1 MILKRGL
8 RAFFMP
14 SIWLWLLMV
23 LPFALWGTAMTAM
36 APLLA
41 TGGPWLV
48 AGLRLFPAGLV
59 LLLWVV
65 WTGRSVWIDGR
76 DWGWFALF
84 TVVDACLFQGLLAIG
99 LDGTG
104 AGLGSVL
111 IDSQPLLVA
120 LLARGL
126 FAELINPVG
135 WVGLGLGLAGIF
147 CLGVPG
153 EFLNHWWLLAD
164 PPAVQQ
170 LLQPGEVWMLLA
182 SLAMAIGTVLI
193 RFASRHS
200 DPVAVTAWHMVLGGI
215 PLLLLF
221 GFENGVEP
229 IGWSCCRL
237 GPDGICKFAGQCFG
251 LWTLFLVCQ
260 SPRPHKLQQLG
271 ILDTGF
277 CLGDGRLAVG
287 RAFGSIAV
295 GRRDVGLV
303 VGDLRES
310 ASPAVG
316 THSLNFPLKRFRC
329 LCVPFSLCW

>member
-14 SIWLWLLMV
+14 SIWIWLVMV

-84 TVVDACLFQGLLAIG
+84 TVVDAFLFQALLAVG

-153 EFLNHWWLLAD
+153 ELLNHWWLLAD

-182 SLAMAIGTVLI
+182 SLAMALGTVLI

-221 GFENGVEP
+221 GFENGVQP
-229 IGWSCCRL
+229 IGWSIADWGRMGFASLL
-237 GPDGICKFAGQCFG
+237 GSA
-251 LWTLFLVCQ
+251 LALRTLFLVCQ

-271 ILDTGF
+271 IFDTGF
-277 CLGDGRLAVG
+277 CLGNGRLAVG
-287 RAFGSIAV
+287 RALGSIAM
-295 GRRDVGLV
+295 GRRDLGFV
-303 VGDLRES
+303 VGDLRQP
-310 ASPAVG
+310 ASPSVG
-316 THSLNFPLKRFRC
+316 ARS
-329 LCVPFSLCW
+329 